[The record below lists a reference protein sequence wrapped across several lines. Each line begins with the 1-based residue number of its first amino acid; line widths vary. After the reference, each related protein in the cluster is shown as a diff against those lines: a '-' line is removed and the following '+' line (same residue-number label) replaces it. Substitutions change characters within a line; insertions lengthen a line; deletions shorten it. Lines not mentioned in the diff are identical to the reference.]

1 VSLVWYN
8 LMGEKTDKVETTI
21 KRLQMFEPEEG
32 FFVAF
37 GGGKDSTVVYYLCK
51 LAGVKFDAHYSMT
64 SVDPPELVRF
74 IKDQFPDV
82 IFDTPRDENGKVIT
96 MWNLIPRKLMPP
108 TRIVRYCCEAM
119 KECSGKERVTVT
131 GVRWAE
137 SQNRKLNQGLVTIA
151 TKSKKIKKELTDAGI
166 NFLQTKRGGV
176 VLNDDN
182 DEARRMVEQC
192 YRTHK
197 TLVNPII
204 DWTTE
209 DVWEFLND
217 VVKAPHCC
225 LYDEGFARLG
235 CIGCPM
241 SSNQEKE
248 FERWPKYR
256 DMYLRAFERMLA
268 ERNQKGLKTDWKTA
282 EEVME
287 WWLSGKEPEQDENQ
301 ISMFEG
307 EE

>member
-1 VSLVWYN
+1 
-8 LMGEKTDKVETTI
+8 M
-21 KRLQMFEPEEG
+21 
-32 FFVAF
+32 
-37 GGGKDSTVVYYLCK
+37 
-51 LAGVKFDAHYSMT
+51 
-64 SVDPPELVRF
+64 
-74 IKDQFPDV
+74 
-82 IFDTPRDENGKVIT
+82 
-96 MWNLIPRKLMPP
+96 
-108 TRIVRYCCEAM
+108 
-119 KECSGKERVTVT
+119 
-131 GVRWAE
+131 
-137 SQNRKLNQGLVTIA
+137 
-151 TKSKKIKKELTDAGI
+151 
-166 NFLQTKRGGV
+166 

-182 DEARRMVEQC
+182 DESRRMVEQC